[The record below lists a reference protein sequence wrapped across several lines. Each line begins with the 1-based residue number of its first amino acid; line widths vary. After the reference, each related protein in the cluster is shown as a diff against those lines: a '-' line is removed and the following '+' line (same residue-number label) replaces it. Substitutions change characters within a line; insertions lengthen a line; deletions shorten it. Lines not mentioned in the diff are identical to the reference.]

1 MKTDS
6 EVLRAGRREWTGLAV
21 LALPCMLYS
30 MDLTVLNLAVPSLST
45 SLKPTSAQLLW
56 IVDIYGFMLAGALMT
71 MGAVGDRVGRRKL
84 LMIGAA
90 AFGVGSVLAAF
101 STSAGMLIVMRGLLG
116 LAGATL
122 APSTLSLI
130 RNMFLDPRQRTV
142 AIGVWVTSF
151 SVGSAVGPLVGGL
164 LLERFWWGS
173 VFLIGVPVM
182 ALLLVLGPMLL
193 PEFTDP
199 DARPIDVP
207 SAALSVTGVLLVIY
221 GIKQLAQ
228 GAPLSPAA
236 LSVVAGLAVGAVF
249 VRRQRRIAEPLIDLR
264 LFHDRVFSVALATYT
279 LETFVTF
286 GVFVF
291 VSQYLQLALGLS
303 PRRAGLWTMTSAA
316 SFIVG
321 SMLTPILARRYRP
334 GFVMA
339 GGLTLAAVGFAVLTR
354 VGGPS
359 GLAVLIAG
367 LVIYSL
373 GLAPTFTMAN
383 DLIVGTAPPERAGAI
398 SAMSETGSELGGAL
412 GIALLGSL
420 GTATYRGWL
429 VNVIPDG
436 VPTEAAM
443 AARDTLGG
451 ALAAA
456 GQLAGPLNAELV
468 LAARAAFTHAMVC
481 VAVVSAFIA
490 LFTAVAAAVFL
501 RHVGVRGEPDHL
513 AERDAEAVSITLV
526 GQPVPIAK

>member
-1 MKTDS
+1 MKTGF
-6 EVLRAGRREWTGLAV
+6 EVARAGRREWTGLAV

-30 MDLTVLNLAVPSLST
+30 MDLTVLNLAVPSLSAT
-45 SLKPTSAQLLW
+45 LKPTSAQLLW

-71 MGAVGDRVGRRKL
+71 MGAIGDRIGRRKL
-84 LMIGAA
+84 LLIGAA
-90 AFGVGSVLAAF
+90 AFGGSSVLAAF
-101 STSAGMLIVMRGLLG
+101 SSSAGMLIAMRGLLG

-142 AIGVWVTSF
+142 AIGVWVSSF
-151 SVGSAVGPLVGGL
+151 SVGSAIGPLVGGL

-182 ALLLVLGPMLL
+182 ASLLVLGPMLL

-199 DARPIDVP
+199 DARPIDVL
-207 SAALSVTGVLLVIY
+207 SAMLSLIGVLLVIY
-221 GIKQLAQ
+221 GIKQFAQ
-228 GAPLSPAA
+228 GGSLSSAA
-236 LSVVAGLAVGAVF
+236 LSVAVGLAVGAVF
-249 VRRQRRIAEPLIDLR
+249 VRRQRRLADPLIDLR
-264 LFHDRVFSVALATYT
+264 LFHDRVFSAALATYT

-286 GVFVF
+286 GMFVF
-291 VSQYLQLALGLS
+291 VSQYLQLVLGLS
-303 PRRAGLWTMTSAA
+303 PRDAGLWTMTSAA

-321 SMLTPILARRYRP
+321 STLTPLLARRYRP

-339 GGLTLAAVGFAVLTR
+339 GGLTFAAVGFAVLSQ

-367 LVIYSL
+367 VVIYSL
-373 GLAPTFTMAN
+373 GLAPTFTLTN
-383 DLIVGTAPPERAGAI
+383 DLIVGTAAPEHAGVV

-420 GTATYRGWL
+420 GTAIYRGAL
-429 VNVIPDG
+429 TNVIPDG
-436 VPTEAAM
+436 VPAGAAI

-456 GQLAGPLNAELV
+456 GQLTAPLNTELV
-468 LAARAAFTHAMVC
+468 VVARNAFTLAIVY
-481 VAVVSAFIA
+481 VAVVSTVIA
-490 LFTAVAAAVFL
+490 LSTAAATAFFL
-501 RHVGVRGEPDHL
+501 RHVGIAEQPRHRNAEPPPMTL
-513 AERDAEAVSITLV
+513 A
-526 GQPVPIAK
+526 GHPVPTAE